1 MTCSRTASSAMTT
14 ARAERPGWIPPLVL
28 LTVTL
33 VLFAF
38 RPLGGEA
45 LDLAF
50 QGLFWDGASW
60 ALPREH
66 PVLHPLLYD
75 GPKALLILLALGLIA
90 AVAAPS
96 RFPSWLGRRR
106 ALYLLACLALVP
118 IACTQIRAVTRMA
131 TPSAT
136 ETFGGPW
143 PHRLLLEEKPSGYPS
158 NAFPAGHA
166 SGGFALLALAFAW
179 ESARARRAGIL
190 VGTAAGSAMGL
201 YQVARGEHFLSHTLA
216 TALLAWLLCA
226 LLARMMRPSALS
238 DPTSS

>member
-1 MTCSRTASSAMTT
+1 MTT
-14 ARAERPGWIPPLVL
+14 DPAERAGWVSPLVL
-28 LTVTL
+28 LAVAL
-33 VLFAF
+33 AVFAF
-38 RPLGGEA
+38 RPLGGET

-66 PVLHPLLYD
+66 PILHPLLYD

-90 AVAAPS
+90 AAAAPS

-118 IACTQIRAVTRMA
+118 ITCTQIRAVTRMA
-131 TPSAT
+131 TPAAT
-136 ETFGGPW
+136 DTYGGRW
-143 PHRLLLEEKPSGYPS
+143 PHRLLLEEKPAGYPS

-166 SGGFALLALAFAW
+166 SGGFSLLALAFAW
-179 ESARARRAGIL
+179 ESARARRAGAL
-190 VGTAAGSAMGL
+190 VGAAAGSAMGL

-216 TALLAWLLCA
+216 TALLAWLICA
-226 LLARMMRPSALS
+226 LLARAIRPAALS
-238 DPTSS
+238 GPTSS